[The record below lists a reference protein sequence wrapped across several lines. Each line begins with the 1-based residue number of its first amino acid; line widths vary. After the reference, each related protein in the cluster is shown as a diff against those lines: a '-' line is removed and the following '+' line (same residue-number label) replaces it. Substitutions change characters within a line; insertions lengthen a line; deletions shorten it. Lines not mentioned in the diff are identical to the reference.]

1 MPYEN
6 VDKAQDD
13 NLLPA
18 SLHTEVRRKDFI
30 VKEEEEGEVKEEEEE
45 ETPSLSSEKRE
56 ADPLSVCFADED
68 IPTRVRQHQTCHAH
82 GNHSPLYQGLPLK
95 LTKHDIITLLSKL
108 QKDVDGEKRLDQLF
122 KSLTTLTAQED
133 MLRTLRWE
141 CMNSGHRQ

>member
-6 VDKAQDD
+6 VDKAHDD
-13 NLLPA
+13 NPLPV
-18 SLHTEVRRKDFI
+18 SLHTQVRRKDSI
-30 VKEEEEGEVKEEEEE
+30 VKEEEEE
-45 ETPSLSSEKRE
+45 EGEEETPSISSEKRE

-82 GNHSPLYQGLPLK
+82 GNHSPLYQDLPLK
-95 LTKHDIITLLSKL
+95 LTKHDIITHLSKL
-108 QKDVDGEKRLDQLF
+108 QKDLDGEKRLDQLF

-141 CMNSGHRQ
+141 CTYNGHRQ